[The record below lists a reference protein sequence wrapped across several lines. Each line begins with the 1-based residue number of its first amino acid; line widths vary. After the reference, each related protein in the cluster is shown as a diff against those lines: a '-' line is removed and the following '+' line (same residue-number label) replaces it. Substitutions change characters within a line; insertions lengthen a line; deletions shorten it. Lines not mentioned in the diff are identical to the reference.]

1 MKKGNYLPFYILFI
15 FFSFFHTTHMLAQQD
30 SAEVKDQKFVF
41 PHTLNRIFSV
51 PSSKIMNS
59 LDLSFFLGGSFGFA
73 DNTGVLGNIGLGL
86 GGYGDVEISSE
97 SLLGSM
103 IDSKESFTNIGMK
116 VKILSEGEKFPALA
130 IGIKTNNEWNSSRN
144 DSELIRT
151 HQGGLYASGL
161 RTANYDSRM
170 TSVYAAIGKT
180 FISGLT
186 LNAGINLSDLRY
198 KNVYVVF
205 NEGNSSFVQEDQE
218 RETVINFFGGFE
230 YPLNERTI
238 LMFELQSYPYL
249 KVNTLDGTLSS
260 SRRIVSVAGLR
271 FFISNWLLV
280 DSGIRYQDNYS
291 GLAEAEIRLGL
302 NGMWNLGF

>member
-1 MKKGNYLPFYILFI
+1 MKKGNYLPFCILII
-15 FFSFFHTTHMLAQQD
+15 FSSLIYTTQILAQQD
-30 SAEVKDQKFVF
+30 SVEVKNQKFVF
-41 PHTLNRIFSV
+41 PHKLNRIFSV
-51 PSSKIMNS
+51 PNSNIMNS
-59 LDLSFFLGGSFGFA
+59 LDFSLFLGGSFGFA

-86 GGYGDVEISSE
+86 GGYGDLEISSE

-103 IDSKESFTNIGMK
+103 IDSQESFTNISMK

-130 IGIKTNNEWNSSRN
+130 VGIRTNNEWNSSRN

-151 HQGGLYASGL
+151 QEGGLYAGGL
-161 RTANYDSRM
+161 RSANYDSRM
-170 TSVYAAIGKT
+170 TSVYATIGKT

-186 LNAGINLSDLRY
+186 LNAGINVSDLRY
-198 KNVYVVF
+198 KNVYIVF
-205 NEGNSSFVQEDQE
+205 NEGNSSFIQEEQE

-249 KVNTLDGTLSS
+249 KVNTFDGTLSS

-302 NGMWNLGF
+302 NGIWNLEF

>member
-1 MKKGNYLPFYILFI
+1 MKKGNYLPFCILII
-15 FFSFFHTTHMLAQQD
+15 FSSLIYTTQILAQQD
-30 SAEVKDQKFVF
+30 SVEVKNQKFVF
-41 PHTLNRIFSV
+41 PHKLNRIFSV
-51 PSSKIMNS
+51 PNSNIMNS
-59 LDLSFFLGGSFGFA
+59 LDFSLFLGGSFGFA

-86 GGYGDVEISSE
+86 GGYGDLEISSE

-103 IDSKESFTNIGMK
+103 IDSQESFTNISMK

-130 IGIKTNNEWNSSRN
+130 VGIRTNNEWNSSRN

-151 HQGGLYASGL
+151 QEGGLYAGGL
-161 RTANYDSRM
+161 RSANYDSRM
-170 TSVYAAIGKT
+170 TSVYATIGKT

-186 LNAGINLSDLRY
+186 LNAGINVSDLRY
-198 KNVYVVF
+198 KNVYIVF
-205 NEGNSSFVQEDQE
+205 NEGNSSFIQEEQE
-218 RETVINFFGGFE
+218 REFIIFEFGTE
-230 YPLNERTI
+230 KI
-238 LMFELQSYPYL
+238 LFNL
-249 KVNTLDGTLSS
+249 KVNTFDGTLSS

-302 NGMWNLGF
+302 NGIWNLEF